1 MEAIKQ
7 LKYHKAAGV
16 DRVVNEYIKST
27 ATLLM
32 PVYVKRFNTIFDNA
46 ALPDEWHTVII
57 IPIFKNKGCR
67 LHSENYRPITLLCC
81 CSILFTT
88 LLNNRLRLFIEEHNT
103 ISEEHNTISEEHNT
117 ISEEHNT
124 ISEEHNTISEE
135 HNTISEEHNTISE
148 EHNTISEE
156 HNTISEEHNT
166 ISEAQTVFRKGY
178 STLDHIFTL
187 HHLINILK
195 KKGKRNYIVFLLILR
210 KHSIR
215 FIECNFSIS
224 YYTIM

>member
-1 MEAIKQ
+1 MDEVLYEVNNPSTINKQISADEIMEAIKQ

-32 PVYVKRFNTIFDNA
+32 PVYVKLFNTIFDNGV
-46 ALPDEWHTVII
+46 LPDEWHTGII
-57 IPIFKNKGCR
+57 IPIFKNKGSR
-67 LHSENYRPITLLCC
+67 LHPENYRPITLLCC
-81 CSILFTT
+81 CSKLVTT
-88 LLNNRLRLFIEEHNT
+88 LLNNRLTLFT
-103 ISEEHNTISEEHNT
+103 
-117 ISEEHNT
+117 
-124 ISEEHNTISEE
+124 EE

-166 ISEAQTVFRKGY
+166 ISEAQTAFRKGY

-195 KKGKRNYIVFLLILR
+195 KGKRNYIVFLWILR

-215 FIECNFSIS
+215 YLECNFGIS
-224 YYTIM
+224 YYNII